1 MEIKIKYLSPLLG
14 DKVKPPFYAT
24 EGAAGMDVSAC
35 ISEDVV
41 IRPGERVKIPC
52 GFSIEV
58 PEGYVGL
65 LYARSGL
72 ATKFGIALPNSVGVI
87 DSDYRGE
94 VICALTNFSDS
105 DFVIKQG
112 ERIAQLVITP
122 VAKCTL
128 VQTEEL
134 CNTDRG
140 DGGFGSTGRK

>member
-1 MEIKIKYLSPLLG
+1 MELKIKYLSPLIG
-14 DKVKPPFYAT
+14 NTVKPPFYAT

-35 ISEDVV
+35 VSEEVV

-52 GFSIEV
+52 GFSVEV
-58 PEGYVGL
+58 PEGYAGL

-72 ATKFGIALPNSVGVI
+72 AAKFGIALSNAVGVI

-94 VICALTNFSDS
+94 VLCALTNYSGS
-105 DFVIKQG
+105 DFTVKPG

-122 VAKCTL
+122 VARCTL
-128 VQTEEL
+128 VQAEGL

-140 DGGFGSTGRK
+140 DGGFGSTGRQ